1 MRRLIEEQLP
11 IAQVNAESAREKSL
25 RHGNISTMHLW
36 WARRTLAQSRA
47 IVAGTLI
54 ADPGND
60 RDREELSDD
69 IAAAARFEAS
79 SDADAL
85 APLRAAINRS
95 NDGRPP
101 RVLDCFAGGGAI
113 PLEALRLG
121 CDTTAVDLNPVAHL
135 IERCVLEYPQ
145 RFGQMDAA
153 GANPLAEQF
162 IRWAAWIR
170 ARAEERLA
178 PAFATRER
186 GSRPAVYF
194 WARTMRCLNTN
205 CGMEIP
211 LVTSRWLA
219 NSSRRKAWLRFEPRD
234 GQIHVAVMEGAPPSG
249 EDPSQGTSRSSSAT
263 CPNPACGAGFDA
275 KTVRKYAR
283 EEGLGRRML
292 AVLEVNGRQRTY
304 RAPTGAEIEAANA
317 AGAALEQLP
326 DLEDGMSPVPHEDM
340 VKSQYRRFSNLVYG
354 IDTWRGLFN
363 DRQLL
368 VLGTLCGLVH
378 EAHEAMLA
386 DGEDPARARA
396 VTTYLGFM
404 VDKVADY
411 DSSFTSWAPGGEF
424 QRGTFPR
431 QAIAMV
437 WDYVETDPFHADGGI
452 WQGHTRWIELAIR
465 HCSASGSSPATV
477 LRGNAQELPFADNE
491 FDAVIVD
498 PPYYDAFQYG
508 DLSDFFYVWL
518 KRSVGH
524 LYPELFGT
532 PLTPKR
538 QEIIESRADKKSPE
552 FISHEEFE
560 VRLQNALREMT
571 RVVCDDGIVAIVF
584 AHTDVEA
591 WERLL
596 RALRAANL
604 VVSTSWPMESE
615 RTARPTAQISAT
627 LDSSVLLVCRPHA
640 GGVTGFYDDVVRELE
655 ARVAER
661 LGAFEHMGLV
671 GADYF
676 VSAVG
681 PAFEVFARYD
691 TIVKLSGEEVDVS
704 ELMVLARQV
713 VAHHAMRRLL
723 GDESRLASVDPPSLF
738 YLTWRWA
745 YGTISLPIDE
755 VFKLER
761 AFDVDVD
768 ELAGDGLVK
777 RAGST
782 VTLLGPQDR
791 RDLELSSSPP
801 LVDVLHLACRLW
813 DTGRRGDLETV
824 LSATGMANE
833 SSFWAAATA
842 LAEVLPDGDRERTM
856 LLGLTGNRDQ
866 LTEAA
871 GSKDQAFERMVLFE
885 DGQLTLTSDVP

>member
-54 ADPGND
+54 ADPGTEH
-60 RDREELSDD
+60 DREELSEQ
-69 IAAAARFEAS
+69 IATATRFEAS
-79 SDADAL
+79 SNAEL
-85 APLRAAINRS
+85 LGPLRAAISRDNA
-95 NDGRPP
+95 GRRP

-135 IERCVLEYPQ
+135 IERSVLEYPQ
-145 RFGQMDAA
+145 RYGQMDHT
-153 GANPLAEQF
+153 GADPLADAF
-162 IRWAAWIR
+162 VRWSGWIR
-170 ARAEERLA
+170 ARAEERLT
-178 PAFATRER
+178 PAFTPSGH

-194 WARTMRCLNTN
+194 WARTMLCLNPQ
-205 CGMEIP
+205 CGVEIP

-219 NSSRRKAWLRFEPRD
+219 NSKRRRAWLEFEHQD
-234 GQIHVAVMEGAPPSG
+234 GRIIVAVNSSEPPPG
-249 EDPSQGTSRSSSAT
+249 EDPSEATSRSSSAT
-263 CPNPACGAGFDA
+263 CPACGTGFDA

-283 EEGLGRRML
+283 EQGLGRRML
-292 AVLEVNGRQRTY
+292 AVLEVNGRHRTY
-304 RAPTGAEIEAANA
+304 RAPAPGEIEAANTA
-317 AGAALEQLP
+317 TPALDALP
-326 DLEDGMSPVPHEDM
+326 DLEDGTSAVPDEAM

-368 VLGTLCGLVH
+368 VLGTLCGLVN
-378 EAHEAMLA
+378 EAHAAMLA
-386 DGEDPARARA
+386 EGMDADRAKA
-396 VTTYLGFM
+396 ITTYLGFM

-411 DSSFTSWAPGGEF
+411 NSSFTSWRTTAEAS
-424 QRGTFPR
+424 RGTFPR

-465 HCSASGSSPATV
+465 HCSASGSTPATV
-477 LRGNAQELPFADNE
+477 IRGNAQELPFPDGH

-524 LYPELFGT
+524 LYPELFAT

-538 QEIIESRADKKSPE
+538 QEIIESRADKKSAE

-560 VRLQNALREMT
+560 ARLQNALREMT
-571 RVVCDDGIVAIVF
+571 RVTCEDGIVAIVF

-615 RTARPTAQISAT
+615 RSARPTAQISAT
-627 LDSSVLLVCRPHA
+627 LDSSVLLVCRPRGA
-640 GGVTGFYDDVVRELE
+640 GVTGFYDDVVRDLE
-655 ARVAER
+655 TRVAER
-661 LGAFEHMGLV
+661 LSAFEHMGLA

-691 TIVKLSGEEVDVS
+691 SIVKLSGEEVDVS

-723 GDESRLASVDPPSLF
+723 GDESRLASVDPPTLF

-745 YGTISLPIDE
+745 YGAATLPMDE

-768 ELAGDGLVK
+768 ELAVDGLVK
-777 RAGST
+777 RSGST
-782 VTLLGPQDR
+782 VALLGPQDR
-791 RDLELSSSPP
+791 RDLELSTSPP
-801 LVDVLHLACRLW
+801 LIDVVQLACRLW
-813 DTGRRGDLETV
+813 DAGRRGDVETV
-824 LSATGMANE
+824 LAATGMANE
-833 SSFWAAATA
+833 PSFWAAATA

-856 LLGLTGNRDQ
+856 LLGLTGSRDQ

-871 GSKDQAFERMVLFE
+871 GAKDPAFERMALFE
-885 DGQLTLTSDVP
+885 DGQLSLSTDTT